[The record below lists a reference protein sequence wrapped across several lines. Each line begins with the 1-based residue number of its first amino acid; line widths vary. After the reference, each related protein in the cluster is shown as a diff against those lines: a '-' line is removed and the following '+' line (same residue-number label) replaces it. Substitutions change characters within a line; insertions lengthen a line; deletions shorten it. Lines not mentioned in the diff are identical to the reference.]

1 MENYN
6 DPFNEMSEDLILNE
20 TEEQRKARFKKE
32 SEQRLQEDLERYKM
46 MTGSNLKFLRRRE
59 VES

>member
-1 MENYN
+1 MENFN
-6 DPFNEMSEDLILNE
+6 DPFNETEEVLNE
-20 TEEQRKARFKKE
+20 TPEQQKARFKKE

-46 MTGSNLKFLRRRE
+46 ATGRNLKFVKRRE